1 MGQDIPSQNSLLEQ
15 EARQLETQTKILN
28 YSASP
33 KTAKRWFLYLD
44 PLNELG
50 ESSSAENILPLLK
63 RENKI
68 TNTCEA
74 ASTIILSTISRPDIV
89 PSQYQWIN
97 SLRENAPYNSFTK
110 TNNKL
115 DPSPHGVLEVVI
127 KDLKSKTHS
136 EEDLKNIYISAQ
148 MLRYAGTGMLP
159 DVIHCD
165 KDGKKFMLNRK
176 KVDFSMAGELYDII
190 ISNALKPE
198 QPTKIKLMG
207 LNALWEKGMGDL
219 ANLNLEKD
227 NNVTYI
233 KHMIQTTKNVLSTF
247 SKDEYNSSIGNIY
260 ELMWILDAYL
270 YGRISGKNPEVFP
283 TFTFQDEPNIPNL
296 SEKRGIDVVIVA
308 NGEHIPVQLKSY
320 NYSKTENKTQESKK
334 YHPKIIVL
342 DEGSRTTISTFDKL
356 ASKLNS
362 YMPIIPEKP
371 RTRSARR
378 EAQRYM
384 FSSAINFIS
393 SLPASRISSFF

>member
-1 MGQDIPSQNSLLEQ
+1 MSQDIPSQNSLLEQ

-50 ESSSAENILPLLK
+50 EANSTEAILPLLK

-68 TNTCEA
+68 NDTCEA
-74 ASTIILSTISRPDIV
+74 AATIMLSSISRPDIV

-97 SLRENAPYNSFTK
+97 NLKENAPYNSFTK
-110 TNNKL
+110 VSNKL
-115 DPSPHGVLEVVI
+115 NPSPHGALEIVI

-136 EEDLKNIYISAQ
+136 EEDLKNIYIAAQ

-159 DVIHCD
+159 DIVYCN
-165 KDGKKFMLNRK
+165 KNGKEFMLNRK
-176 KVDFSMAGELYDII
+176 KVDFNMAGELYDVIM
-190 ISNALKPE
+190 SNALKPE
-198 QPTKIKLMG
+198 QSTKIKLIG

-227 NNVTYI
+227 NNSAYI
-233 KHMIQTTKNVLSTF
+233 KNLILTTKNILSTF
-247 SKDEYNSSIGNIY
+247 TKEDYKSSIGNIY

-270 YGRISGKNPEVFP
+270 YGKISGKNPEVFP

-296 SEKRGIDVVIVA
+296 SARRGIDVVIVA
-308 NGEHIPVQLKSY
+308 NNEHIPIQLKSY
-320 NYSKTENKTQESKK
+320 NYSKTENKRQEAKK
-334 YHPKIIVL
+334 YHSKIIVL

-356 ASKLNS
+356 ANKLNA

-378 EAQRYM
+378 EAQRHM
-384 FSSAINFIS
+384 FTSAINFIS
-393 SLPASRISSFF
+393 SLS